1 MKVLPTLHIQNG
13 SLVPSTGGEPLGL
26 DPLIIVASLLERGCH
41 RLCLLDVDAARGQGH
56 NRELLSR
63 IMRRFRQSTSK
74 VCIQVGG
81 GIRSSDQ
88 AQFFLDQGASWLLVG
103 TILHRSPLIV
113 DQLLAR
119 FREQLTAAIDARCG
133 EVQASGWTESSRL
146 SPQEAARR
154 IQDQGFRRLLFSDIP
169 KGDDSAPD
177 FATATQ
183 ISEQAK
189 MPLFMGGSIRSL
201 QHIDQASGISGVH
214 GVLVDSRLVLEAP
227 DLLAS
232 QGLTCG

>member
-1 MKVLPTLHIQNG
+1 M
-13 SLVPSTGGEPLGL
+13 
-26 DPLIIVASLLERGCH
+26 DPLNIVANLLEHGCH
-41 RLCLLDVDAARGQGH
+41 RLCLLDVDAARGHGH

-63 IMRRFRQSTSK
+63 IMRRFRQSAAK

-88 AQFFLDQGASWLLVG
+88 AQFFLDQGATWLLVG

-113 DQLLAR
+113 DQLLGR
-119 FREQLTAAIDARCG
+119 FREQLTAAIDARLG
-133 EVQASGWTESSRL
+133 QVQASGWAESSRL
-146 SPQEAARR
+146 TPQEAARR
-154 IQDQGFRRLLFSDIP
+154 IQEQGFRRVLFSDIP
-169 KGDDSAPD
+169 EGTDSAPD
-177 FATATQ
+177 FATAIQ

-189 MPLFMGGSIRSL
+189 LPLFMGGSIRSL
-201 QHIDQASGISGVH
+201 QHIDQANGVSGVH

-232 QGLTCG
+232 QTLTCG